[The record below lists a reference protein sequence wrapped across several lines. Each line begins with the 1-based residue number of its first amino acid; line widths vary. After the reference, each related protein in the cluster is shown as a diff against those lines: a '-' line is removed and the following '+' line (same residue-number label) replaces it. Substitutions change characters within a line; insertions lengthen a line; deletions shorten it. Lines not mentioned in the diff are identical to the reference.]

1 METIITLVVFI
12 AGFLTGLLVT
22 RNNIKKI
29 NSIVDDAEDFASQ
42 VNQKLDELR
51 DQGITK
57 KVKQPVKQ
65 PAKRGRPA
73 TKK

>member
-12 AGFLTGLLVT
+12 AGFITGTLVA

-51 DQGITK
+51 DQGPAK
-57 KVKQPVKQ
+57 KVKQ

>member
-12 AGFLTGLLVT
+12 AGFITGTLVT
-22 RNNIKKI
+22 RNNIKKV
-29 NSIVDDAEDFASQ
+29 NSIVDDAEGFASQ
-42 VNQKLDELR
+42 VNQKIDELR
-51 DQGITK
+51 DEVAK
-57 KVKQPVKQ
+57 K

>member
-12 AGFLTGLLVT
+12 AGFITGTLVA

-29 NSIVDDAEDFASQ
+29 NSIVEDAEDFAAA
-42 VNQKLDELR
+42 VDRKIDKLR
-51 DQGITK
+51 DEVTK
-57 KVKQPVKQ
+57 KPT
-65 PAKRGRPA
+65 KRGRPA

>member
-12 AGFLTGLLVT
+12 AGFITGTLVA

-29 NSIVDDAEDFASQ
+29 NSIVEDAEDFTAA
-42 VNQKLDELR
+42 VDHKIDKLR
-51 DQGITK
+51 DEVTK
-57 KVKQPVKQ
+57 KPT
-65 PAKRGRPA
+65 KRGRPA